1 MTIFTRSDDVIPS
14 GVRRLSLNSSWETLA
29 LCKAGLLVKSF
40 EISSSLQPHF
50 LRTSKGLSLT
60 PSTRCFTSLT
70 HNVEHLVVMVA
81 DKWFLLTKLELV
93 ESNLIK
99 DNRFIFPVECISIKS
114 KLSPIIKQHRQWHL
128 TSVIRCFK
136 NSEKTVSHQ
145 RWREGGG
152 GSDGEWSCD
161 DDAHHSEFSDQVLRR
176 LCLCPSESEARVIVV
191 RNISWCKL
199 LEHSVSV
206 TYWNDVVL

>member
-99 DNRFIFPVECISIKS
+99 DNRFIFPVECISIKEQTFTNNQTTQAVTFN
-114 KLSPIIKQHRQWHL
+114 KRNQMLQELWE
-128 TSVIRCFK
+128 
-136 NSEKTVSHQ
+136 NSFTPTMKRRRRRK
-145 RWREGGG
+145 RWRVIMWWWCAPQRVFGPGLATIVFVSERVW
-152 GSDGEWSCD
+152 GESYCGPK
-161 DDAHHSEFSDQVLRR
+161 H
-176 LCLCPSESEARVIVV
+176 
-191 RNISWCKL
+191 KL
-199 LEHSVSV
+199 M
-206 TYWNDVVL
+206 